1 MDKVG
6 KRTIEELL
14 PNMHAELRSMSRE
27 EAELE
32 FLKEAQKLPEY
43 GMVFYRVA
51 QNKSDP
57 IGSVWLG
64 FCVRGIV
71 VYDYHKDV
79 KTPLH
84 YCSWKKTKNL
94 SFSVSRPLSLSLFLC
109 SEASSICHRI
119 ASLSL
124 RSKTSNLSTSTP
136 TPIRSEWIEYDRLLA
151 LLHVPTC
158 TPPPLSVNAR
168 TCSPP
173 RARYLLHL
181 SVSYHTFQLTSRGH
195 LPQEA
200 GEWGL

>member
-71 VYDYHKDV
+71 VYDYHKDI

-84 YCSWKKTKNL
+84 YCSWKKTQNL
-94 SFSVSRPLSLSLFLC
+94 SFSVSRPLSPSLFFIT
-109 SEASSICHRI
+109 ASKYIFSH
-119 ASLSL
+119 
-124 RSKTSNLSTSTP
+124 
-136 TPIRSEWIEYDRLLA
+136 
-151 LLHVPTC
+151 
-158 TPPPLSVNAR
+158 SV
-168 TCSPP
+168 TESQ
-173 RARYLLHL
+173 
-181 SVSYHTFQLTSRGH
+181 VYH
-195 LPQEA
+195 
-200 GEWGL
+200 

>member
-27 EAELE
+27 KAELE

-43 GMVFYRVA
+43 GMVFYHVA

-71 VYDYHKDV
+71 VYDYHKDI

-84 YCSWKKTKNL
+84 YCSWKKTQNL
-94 SFSVSRPLSLSLFLC
+94 SFSVSRPPFSLSLSL
-109 SEASSICHRI
+109 
-119 ASLSL
+119 SLSL
-124 RSKTSNLSTSTP
+124 SRSPSRAFKF
-136 TPIRSEWIEYDRLLA
+136 
-151 LLHVPTC
+151 
-158 TPPPLSVNAR
+158 
-168 TCSPP
+168 SPFVTESQVH
-173 RARYLLHL
+173 Y
-181 SVSYHTFQLTSRGH
+181 
-195 LPQEA
+195 
-200 GEWGL
+200 